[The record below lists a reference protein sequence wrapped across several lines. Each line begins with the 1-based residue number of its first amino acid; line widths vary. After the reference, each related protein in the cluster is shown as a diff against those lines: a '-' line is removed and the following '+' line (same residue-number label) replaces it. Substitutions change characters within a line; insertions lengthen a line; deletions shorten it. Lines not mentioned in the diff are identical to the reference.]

1 MIQMEAMKDLP
12 AIVWSSALMMVM
24 VFHKMDLRFIKILFE
39 SADDGWKLQTWKYC
53 TDSRQN
59 F

>member
-1 MIQMEAMKDLP
+1 MEAMKDLP